1 MSLMLQELP
10 NSYKIQVLYQD
21 VPSFVK
27 TRPVDSPFR
36 FATYED
42 AITVG
47 KEMFNDVKYRIVG
60 SSDRPHWQSGVIEKA
75 LPETLSKKVWY
86 DLYGVTGNSKVVAVK
101 PRMWSQEAQAAQRAQ
116 GLQPKQSVQL
126 TQGPQKKQLTQSTQ
140 GPQKKQ
146 LTQSAQVSQNK
157 QSTQS
162 AQVSQNKQST
172 ELLNKLKP
180 QVVTAGV
187 RKN

>member
-21 VPSFVK
+21 VPTFVK
-27 TRPVDSPFR
+27 TRPVDAPFR

-42 AITVG
+42 AMTVG

-86 DLYGVTGNSKVVAVK
+86 DLYGVTGNSKAVAVK
-101 PRMWSQEAQAAQRAQ
+101 PRMW
-116 GLQPKQSVQL
+116 QPVQPVQKAQSVQ
-126 TQGPQKKQLTQSTQ
+126 TAQKAQPVQPAQKVQPVQPAQPVQKKQT
-140 GPQKKQ
+140 
-146 LTQSAQVSQNK
+146 
-157 QSTQS
+157 
-162 AQVSQNKQST
+162 T
-172 ELLNKLKP
+172 EVLNKLKP
-180 QVVTAGV
+180 QVVTPGV